1 MFFFVLFYLICL
13 VLFLPSTILDTR
25 LFYFY
30 STDITKRAVQ
40 IPLTTVAHIHV
51 IFMCF
56 VLVPDIGLKM
66 AFFLLTKNACLWMFL
81 AIFLLWQLFLF
92 IENSTLSI
100 LLANNGSFPG
110 NVTDDTIPK
119 KILFNAVNIFLAS
132 VVVIVIIVMVS
143 VVIVIWYV
151 SARIFSNMFPNSKIA
166 NSLQLVL
173 DESDMY

>member
-1 MFFFVLFYLICL
+1 
-13 VLFLPSTILDTR
+13 
-25 LFYFY
+25 
-30 STDITKRAVQ
+30 
-40 IPLTTVAHIHV
+40 
-51 IFMCF
+51 MCF
-56 VLVPDIGLKM
+56 VLAPDIGLKM

-143 VVIVIWYV
+143 VVIVI
-151 SARIFSNMFPNSKIA
+151 
-166 NSLQLVL
+166 
-173 DESDMY
+173 